1 MLRAR
6 RQLAW
11 LLVLAVLLAVLASA
25 LGRAAQAGDEEQPSV
40 ATVRARAPNPI
51 AGERLYAICAACHGT
66 EGGGRAAGEI
76 PVIAGQHPGVLIR
89 QLVAYRNGV
98 RWDVRM
104 EHAAQIRRLGDAQ
117 AIADVAAYV
126 ARLPLPLGNQRGAG
140 QNLDSGANV
149 YDRRCRS
156 CHGAAGEG
164 SAVRDVPRLAA
175 QHYGY
180 LRRQFFDVL
189 EHRRPEL
196 EASHSAAMQGLD
208 RDAIDGIADRLS
220 RFKPAKNSR

>member
-25 LGRAAQAGDEEQPSV
+25 LGRAAQAGDEEQPTI
-40 ATVRARAPNPI
+40 ATVRARAPDVA
-51 AGERLYAICAACHGT
+51 AGEHLYAICAACHGT
-66 EGGGRAAGEI
+66 LGGGRAAGEI
-76 PVIAGQHPGVLIR
+76 PAIAGQHPGVLIR

-117 AIADVAAYV
+117 AIADVIAYV
-126 ARLPLPLGNQRGAG
+126 SRLPTPTTNQRGVG
-140 QNLDSGANV
+140 RNLAIGATL

-180 LRRQFFDVL
+180 LQRQFFDVL

-196 EASHSAAMQGLD
+196 EASHAVAMRGLD
-208 RDAIDGIADRLS
+208 RDEIDGIADRLS
-220 RFKPAKNSR
+220 RFEPAKN

>member
-11 LLVLAVLLAVLASA
+11 LLILAVLLAVLASA
-25 LGRAAQAGDEEQPSV
+25 LGRAAQVGDEEQPTV
-40 ATVRARAPNPI
+40 ATVRARASNPI

-66 EGGGRAAGEI
+66 EGGGRPVGEI

-126 ARLPLPLGNQRGAG
+126 ARLPTPLGNQRGAG
-140 QNLDSGANV
+140 QNLESGANV

-175 QHYGY
+175 QHNGY

-196 EASHSAAMQGLD
+196 EVSHSAAMQGLD